1 MPVSKRVT
9 LQDIADRLGYSK
21 NTISLALRNS
31 PQIPQGT
38 KEKIQ
43 RAASKLGYRP
53 NAIVSRLM
61 AELRSSQKSKFQ
73 AKLALLNAND
83 DPNAFTSHPT
93 IPIYV
98 EGCHRRANQLGYSFD
113 SFWIQDTA
121 MTAKR
126 LIQIFKTRNIKGL
139 VVVGL
144 MGGNQL
150 PSRLN
155 SLWESFPVVVT
166 GVRTRNPTLSFVCV
180 VHHMLTLRAVERL
193 IALGYKRPALVL
205 DDSIDLLVERRFSAG
220 FKTGQVRLENQNRIP
235 PFLKYKQA
243 KADPRIFKSWILD
256 SKPDVVLTLYNSVS
270 TWIQELGW
278 QIPEDI
284 GFAQLERR
292 PESPQFAG
300 MDQHNDIA
308 GEAAVDMVI
317 SQIHNNESG
326 IPKFPRAT
334 LIGATWTESKSILSP
349 LTEVPAAK
357 PSA

>member
-1 MPVSKRVT
+1 MT
-9 LQDIADRLGYSK
+9 LQDIADQLGYSK

-31 PQIPQGT
+31 PQIPEGT
-38 KEKIQ
+38 RERIQ
-43 RAASKLGYRP
+43 QTASKLGYQP

-83 DPNAFTSHPT
+83 DPNAFVSHPT
-93 IPIYV
+93 IPTYV
-98 EGCHRRANQLGYSFD
+98 KGCHRRANQLGYSFD
-113 SFWIQDTA
+113 SFWIKDTA

-166 GVRTRNPTLSFVCV
+166 GVRTRNPTLSFACV
-180 VHHMLTLRAVERL
+180 DHHMLTLRAVERL
-193 IALGYKRPALVL
+193 IDLGYKRPALVL

-220 FKTGQVRLENQNRIP
+220 FKTGQLRLEEHNQIS

-243 KADPRIFKSWILD
+243 KANPSIFKSWILNA
-256 SKPDVVLTLYNSVS
+256 KPDVVLTLYNSVS
-270 TWIQELGW
+270 TWIHELGW
-278 QIPEDI
+278 HIPGDI

-317 SQIHNNESG
+317 SQIHNSESG
-326 IPKFPRAT
+326 IPKFPRST
-334 LIGATWTESKSILSP
+334 LIGATWTESKSIVSR
-349 LTEVPAAK
+349 LTDTSVIETVT
-357 PSA
+357 

>member
-1 MPVSKRVT
+1 
-9 LQDIADRLGYSK
+9 
-21 NTISLALRNS
+21 
-31 PQIPQGT
+31 
-38 KEKIQ
+38 
-43 RAASKLGYRP
+43 
-53 NAIVSRLM
+53 M

-73 AKLALLNAND
+73 AVLALLNAND
-83 DPNAFTSHPT
+83 DLNAFTSHPT

-98 EGCHRRANQLGYSFD
+98 EDAIGEPISWAISLTVFG
-113 SFWIQDTA
+113 QDTA

-126 LIQIFKTRNIKGL
+126 LIQIFQDTKHKR
-139 VVVGL
+139 
-144 MGGNQL
+144 
-150 PSRLN
+150 PRSRRLDGWQPATFPAQPT
-155 SLWESFPVVVT
+155 WESFPVVVT
-166 GVRTRNPTLSFVCV
+166 GVRTRNPTLSFACV
-180 VHHMLTLRAVERL
+180 DHHMLTLRAVERL
-193 IALGYKRPALVL
+193 IELGYKRPALVL

-220 FKTGQVRLENQNRIP
+220 FKTGQVRLEDQNRIP

-270 TWIQELGW
+270 TWILELGW
-278 QIPEDI
+278 QVPEDI

-326 IPKFPRAT
+326 IPKFPQLHSSALPGPEANR
-334 LIGATWTESKSILSP
+334 SSP
-349 LTEVPAAK
+349 H
-357 PSA
+357 

>member
-1 MPVSKRVT
+1 
-9 LQDIADRLGYSK
+9 
-21 NTISLALRNS
+21 
-31 PQIPQGT
+31 
-38 KEKIQ
+38 
-43 RAASKLGYRP
+43 
-53 NAIVSRLM
+53 
-61 AELRSSQKSKFQ
+61 
-73 AKLALLNAND
+73 
-83 DPNAFTSHPT
+83 
-93 IPIYV
+93 
-98 EGCHRRANQLGYSFD
+98 
-113 SFWIQDTA
+113 
-121 MTAKR
+121 
-126 LIQIFKTRNIKGL
+126 
-139 VVVGL
+139 
-144 MGGNQL
+144 
-150 PSRLN
+150 
-155 SLWESFPVVVT
+155 
-166 GVRTRNPTLSFVCV
+166 
-180 VHHMLTLRAVERL
+180 MLTLRAVERL

-220 FKTGQVRLENQNRIP
+220 FKTGQVRLEDQNRIP
-235 PFLKYKQA
+235 PFLKHKQA

-278 QIPEDI
+278 QVPEDI